1 MFAGIFKV
9 ELADNNSKIKSMISS
24 ENEYVPLLS
33 PVIINDDVEDW
44 LGLLENEM
52 RVTLDNLLKKA
63 LKS

>member
-1 MFAGIFKV
+1 
-9 ELADNNSKIKSMISS
+9 MISS
-24 ENEYVPLLS
+24 ESEYVPLIS

>member
-1 MFAGIFKV
+1 
-9 ELADNNSKIKSMISS
+9 MISS
-24 ENEYVPLLS
+24 ENEYVPLHS
-33 PVIINDDVEDW
+33 AVIINDDVEDW

>member
-1 MFAGIFKV
+1 
-9 ELADNNSKIKSMISS
+9 MISS
-24 ENEYVPLLS
+24 ENEYVPLQS
-33 PVIINDDVEDW
+33 AVIINDDVEDW

>member
-9 ELADNNSKIKSMISS
+9 ELAENNTKIKSMISS
-24 ENEYVPLLS
+24 ENEYVPLQS
-33 PVIINDDVEDW
+33 AVIINDDVEDW

>member
-1 MFAGIFKV
+1 LFAGIFKV
-9 ELADNNSKIKSMISS
+9 ELAENNTKIKSMISS
-24 ENEYVPLLS
+24 ENEYVPLQS
-33 PVIINDDVEDW
+33 AVIINDDVEDW

>member
-9 ELADNNSKIKSMISS
+9 ELADNNTKIKSMISS
-24 ENEYVPLLS
+24 ENEYVPLQS
-33 PVIINDDVEDW
+33 AVIINDDVEDW

>member
-1 MFAGIFKV
+1 LFAGIFKV
-9 ELADNNSKIKSMISS
+9 ELADNNTKIKSMISS
-24 ENEYVPLLS
+24 ENEYVPLHS
-33 PVIINDDVEDW
+33 AVIINDDVEDW